1 MRNVTY
7 LLTMRNVQ
15 SQKKKIFSKCHILIL
30 DEGKE
35 REIGRNEEK

>member
-15 SQKKKIFSKCHILIL
+15 SSKKKIFSKCHILIL
-30 DEGKE
+30 DEGRE
-35 REIGRNEEK
+35 RERERNK